1 MYEEII
7 KLIENNEFDK
17 ALAQI
22 EKLQQNDPKKYNLT
36 GLVYFNKRE
45 LDKAK
50 EAFEKGLKIA
60 PIDSDLLFNYG
71 YLLKELGQEMEAW
84 RYLMRI
90 HNKDWATY
98 DLLGDIE
105 YKNRSKVAAI
115 RFYKKAAEL
124 TNNEEMKRKF
134 LAIQEST
141 KSDMKIAFLCLPG
154 LDNFLK
160 DIVEA
165 FSLAY
170 DVRLVV
176 TSKGEEIAE
185 AIRWADIVWLEWA
198 NEMAVFATNKV
209 PEILNKKV
217 VCRLHGYEAFNAN
230 FLKNINWDAVDRIVF
245 VADHVRKDA
254 LESYPQISDVPYTLI
269 YNGIDL
275 DKLTYNI
282 RNRGK
287 KLCFSGFINYKKNPI
302 LTVQILTKLLNID
315 NEYRI
320 YWAGEHQDIRMSK
333 YLKYILHDLGIE
345 DKFVFEGWIHDIN
358 SWLEDK
364 NFFLSASIH
373 EGYGIAIMEAMA
385 KGIKPVIHNFY
396 AARGYYPDNLI
407 YDTIDE
413 AIERILEDNYDSE
426 SYRRFIEDHYPLEK
440 QIAELEELFSS
451 FFPNATNKDK
461 MNMKLDGVVTIGVT
475 NYNSEKYV
483 RDFLDSLVSQTYK
496 NIEVIIVDDCSTD
509 RSPEIIKEYARKY
522 DYIKLIEHETNKGCP
537 DYGRNEILS
546 VAKGKYLIFFDSDDK
561 FTYPYSLERMVK
573 YMESNTELDYIYT
586 DYEIIDENSKTT
598 GKWESKDFTKE
609 EIIRSVFSRIGSGV
623 LPMKGM
629 FKTDFLRRNEISYPI
644 NGTAADTLL
653 SLICLKKGMRYS
665 YLNGDL
671 ISYRIHS
678 SNFTMNKQ
686 KRLNSVISI
695 IEYLVDNFKD
705 VLFESKSDDEIAI
718 ILYEYFKKLFYT
730 YELELWK
737 PWGTDYA
744 QFEYTETNYSKLVE
758 MIKRYSTLSERYKA
772 KYEFLADYIENL
784 LTEKYKPLVSILMP
798 TYNLIDF
805 FKQALDSALSQTYPN
820 IEILVSDDSTEPSIE
835 NFMEEFLAKYDKN
848 KVVKFYKHR
857 KEIEDFGLSNSEN
870 LLEKASGK
878 YISFL
883 FNDDLIHKEKVRL
896 MMHFFIL
903 EENVSLVTSY
913 RKLIDSSGTQ
923 LEDSVATKR
932 ISDTLL
938 ISNGEEISRMLFK
951 SGVNFIG
958 EPSTAIFKL
967 ENQYSMTSYR
977 GHRMYSLVDYAQWLH
992 SLEKGVFVYIP
1003 LALNFTR
1010 RHEQQNTHK
1019 VPVKLK
1025 GYEDYFYLLQSFYSD
1040 KKHLVDEYK
1049 QLLLRQYIALVND
1062 RLEMNLKRP
1071 IIELFEREL
1080 NSLFSHKCLICG
1092 NYFDEFVPYKVPVSD
1107 YLRDL
1112 QVIGSDVK
1120 NFACP
1125 YCGSIDRERH
1135 LILFIENLKIGR
1147 KLFENKDVLHF
1158 APEKYFTQYIDTH
1171 RPRKHV
1177 LADLYPTSINIQK
1190 VDVMNIYFPSGS
1202 FDTII
1207 MNHVLEHVENPD
1219 KALQE
1224 LSRVLRKGGYAILQ
1238 TPYSEKLDK
1247 TFSSEDIKSDKERL
1261 KYYGQADHLRVFGK
1275 DLFQLIQKYF
1285 ELNLVKSQ
1293 ELFTDTLAEKYGFN
1307 NKEPLFLCRKV

>member
-1 MYEEII
+1 MYEEIT

-154 LDNFLK
+154 LDSFLK

-217 VCRLHGYEAFNAN
+217 VCRLHGYELFAQMPQKIKWSNVNELLFVNEHKKELFEKTYPDIRIKEVVIQNAINLDKFKFNVREKN
-230 FLKNINWDAVDRIVF
+230 KKLLIMGNINYRKGFETLLLCFEHLLKKDKHYRLFIKGTFQDLRYEDYVRTIIKEMGIEKNI
-245 VADHVRKDA
+245 
-254 LESYPQISDVPYTLI
+254 TLI
-269 YNGIDL
+269 TDYIEDID
-275 DKLTYNI
+275 T
-282 RNRGK
+282 
-287 KLCFSGFINYKKNPI
+287 
-302 LTVQILTKLLNID
+302 
-315 NEYRI
+315 
-320 YWAGEHQDIRMSK
+320 WGEQFG
-333 YLKYILHDLGIE
+333 YILSTSIE
-345 DKFVFEGWIHDIN
+345 ESFHCTIGEF
-358 SWLEDK
+358 
-364 NFFLSASIH
+364 
-373 EGYGIAIMEAMA
+373 MA
-385 KGIKPVIHNFY
+385 KGIKPVINSWPSAKEMWPRECIFSTV
-396 AARGYYPDNLI
+396 DQFK
-407 YDTIDE
+407 
-413 AIERILEDNYDSE
+413 ERILEERYDSE

-883 FNDDLIHKEKVRL
+883 FDDDLIHKEKVRL

-1107 YLRDL
+1107 YLKDL

>member
-1 MYEEII
+1 MYEEIT
-7 KLIENNEFDK
+7 KLIEKAEFDK

-22 EKLQQNDPKKYNLT
+22 EKLHQNDPKKYNLT
-36 GLVYFNKRE
+36 GLVYFNKGV
-45 LDKAK
+45 LNKAK
-50 EAFEKGLKIA
+50 EEFEDGLKLS
-60 PIDSDLLFNYG
+60 PVDSDLLFNYG

-90 HNKDWATY
+90 HDKDWETY

-105 YKNRSKVAAI
+105 YKNRSKVAAL

-124 TNNEEMKRKF
+124 TDNEEMKAKF
-134 LAIQEST
+134 LAMQESI
-141 KSDMKIAFLCLPG
+141 KSNTKIAFLCLPG
-154 LDNFLK
+154 LDTFLK

-185 AIRWADIVWLEWA
+185 AIRWADIVWLEWVDEIA
-198 NEMAVFATNKV
+198 IFATNNV
-209 PEILNKKV
+209 PEIVNKKV
-217 VCRLHGYEAFNAN
+217 VCRLHGYELFAQMPRKIKWSNVNELIFVNEHKKELFKKTYPDFRVKDVVIHNGINLDKFKFNVRKKN
-230 FLKNINWDAVDRIVF
+230 KKLLIMGNINYRKGFETLLLCFEHLLKEDNHYRLFIKGTFQDLRYEDYVRTIIKEMGIEKNITF
-245 VADHVRKDA
+245 VTNYIED
-254 LESYPQISDVPYTLI
+254 
-269 YNGIDL
+269 
-275 DKLTYNI
+275 
-282 RNRGK
+282 
-287 KLCFSGFINYKKNPI
+287 IN
-302 LTVQILTKLLNID
+302 T
-315 NEYRI
+315 
-320 YWAGEHQDIRMSK
+320 WGEQFG
-333 YLKYILHDLGIE
+333 YILSTSTEESFHYTIGE
-345 DKFVFEGWIHDIN
+345 F
-358 SWLEDK
+358 
-364 NFFLSASIH
+364 
-373 EGYGIAIMEAMA
+373 MA
-385 KGIKPVIHNFY
+385 KGIKPVINSWPSAKEIWPRECIFSTV
-396 AARGYYPDNLI
+396 DQFK
-407 YDTIDE
+407 
-413 AIERILEDNYDSE
+413 ERILEESYDSE
-426 SYRRFIEDHYPLEK
+426 SYRRFVEDHYPLEK
-440 QIAELEELFSS
+440 QIAEIEGLFSS
-451 FFPNATNKDK
+451 FFPNAVKKDEVHL
-461 MNMKLDGVVTIGVT
+461 KLDSLVTIGVT
-475 NYNSEKYV
+475 NYNSEKYI

-509 RSPEIIKEYARKY
+509 GSPEIIKEYAKKY

-537 DYGRNEILS
+537 DYGRDEILS

-561 FTYPYSLERMVK
+561 FTYSYSLERMVR
-573 YMESNTELDYIYT
+573 YMESTADLDYTYT
-586 DYEIIDENSKTT
+586 DYEIIDENSKAT
-598 GKWESKDFTKE
+598 GKWKSRYFTKE
-609 EIIRSVFSRIGSGV
+609 EIIRSVFSGMGSGI
-623 LPMKGM
+623 LPMKGL
-629 FKTDFLRRNEISYPI
+629 FRTDFLRKNEISYPI

-665 YLNGDL
+665 YLNGEL

-705 VLFESKSDDEIAI
+705 ILFENKSDDEIAN
-718 ILYEYFKKLFYT
+718 ILYEYFKKLFYI

-737 PWGTDYA
+737 PWGIDYA
-744 QFEYTETNYSKLVE
+744 QFEYTKIDYSKLVE

-772 KYEFLADYIENL
+772 KYDFLADYIENL
-784 LTEKYKPLVSILMP
+784 FTEKYKPLVSILIP

-805 FKQALDSALSQTYPN
+805 FKEALESALSQTYPN

-835 NFMEEFLAKYDKN
+835 NFMKEFLAKYDKE

-857 KEIEDFGLSNSEN
+857 KESEDFGSSNSEN
-870 LLEKASGK
+870 LLEKASGR

-883 FNDDLIHKEKVRL
+883 FQDDLIHKEKVRL

-903 EENVSLVTSY
+903 EKDVSLVTSY
-913 RKLIDSSGTQ
+913 RKLIDSSGAH

-932 ISDTLL
+932 ISDILL

-967 ENQYSMTSYR
+967 EDQQSMTSYR
-977 GHRMYSLVDYAQWLH
+977 GHRIYSLVDYAQWLN
-992 SLEKGVFVYIP
+992 SLEKGTFVYIP

-1019 VPVKLK
+1019 VSIKLK
-1025 GYEDYFYLLQSFYSD
+1025 SHEDYFHLLRSFYSD

-1062 RLEMNLKRP
+1062 RLEIDLKRP
-1071 IIELFEREL
+1071 IIELFEHEL

-1092 NYFDEFVPYKVPVSD
+1092 NYFDEFVPYKLPVSD
-1107 YLRDL
+1107 YVKDL
-1112 QVIGSDVK
+1112 QIIGSDTT
-1120 NFACP
+1120 NFSCP

-1135 LILFIENLKIGR
+1135 LILFIENLKIG
-1147 KLFENKDVLHF
+1147 KELFENKDVLHF
-1158 APEKYFTQYIDTH
+1158 APEKYFTQYIDTYH
-1171 RPRKHV
+1171 PRKHV
-1177 LADLYPTSINIQK
+1177 LADLYPTSMNIQK
-1190 VDVMNIYFPSGS
+1190 VDAMNICFPSGS
-1202 FDTII
+1202 FDTVII
-1207 MNHVLEHVENPD
+1207 NHVLEHVENPD

-1224 LSRVLRKGGYAILQ
+1224 IRRVLRNGGYAILQ